1 MTIKTFWIFLLAAA
15 LLNGQ
20 TIAEKKA
27 TLSESK
33 GDLDKDSE
41 KFLLEVNRELVDV
54 EEELRKQYK
63 VAFKVYQEEGD
74 KGDYG
79 AILSKIR
86 ELRSNILSLE
96 DSWRTM
102 ASQSANVEPYALW
115 HQPETTL
122 EQLVVDYGSQDYV
135 YLIPQE
141 IGQIKLSLGSNLPIP
156 RSSWSDM
163 LESILTQN
171 GVGVRQLSP
180 FLRELYLFKN
190 DNSGIRLITS
200 QRTDLNSLP
209 PRARVAY
216 VLSPDP
222 SEVRRTFFFLD
233 NFVNHQSSAIQL
245 VGRDI
250 LIIAE
255 VQEINDLLKL
265 ADFVYATKGD
275 IDYRAIPLSK
285 IQPEEMIK
293 ILSAIFNP
301 SIDRKKEKEDEINDG
316 NGLKVI
322 KLAGNVKGI
331 FIVGTKEEVRKAE
344 QVVCDVEGQIGGS
357 REKTI
362 HWYTAKYS
370 DPNELAD
377 VLYKVYKL
385 MVETGATLDKKS
397 PEELAQFAADAT
409 RKDIIDEARMMEAEQ
424 IAAQQIAN
432 DTLPPQLYPSDSYYQ
447 GGFPISPAPVAP
459 ADSRNLRK
467 KSNRANFIVDEK
479 TAAIVMVV
487 EVDILPSLKDL
498 IRRLDVPK
506 KMVQLEVLLLER
518 RGHKKTDFGLNLL
531 RLGSCANDR
540 NDSCALFNDV
550 NPHSK
555 DKHDK
560 HDKHKDGIKHHIDG
574 IFDFILSR
582 KGSHGIPAFDLI
594 YRFLLSQ
601 EDISINQNP
610 SVLTINQT
618 PAFISIQEEQS
629 INTGIFQVETA
640 KGVTLE
646 DAFKRAQYGVTI
658 KITPTIHMRD
668 EESTETYNS
677 VTLVSDITFD
687 TVVSNIDHR
696 PVVIRRNIKNE
707 ARVADGETII
717 IGGLRKKDTR
727 DANAGIP
734 FLGEIPGVGK
744 LFSQT
749 CMNDTSSEMYM
760 FITPKIVVDPACE
773 LEWIRQEEMCR
784 RAGDVPEFAE
794 CLVQAQDFD
803 KDRCFQQWMRLLF
816 GRADNRIYTPGWHED
831 DTCSQAGDVYDG
843 R

>member
-1 MTIKTFWIFLLAAA
+1 MKSFWIFLLAIAC
-15 LLNGQ
+15 LNGQ

-27 TLSESK
+27 TLTDAK

-63 VAFKVYQEEGD
+63 VAYKTYQEEGD
-74 KGDYG
+74 RGDYG

-86 ELRSNILSLE
+86 ELRATIQSLE
-96 DSWRTM
+96 DSWRMM

-156 RSSWSDM
+156 RSSWNDM

-171 GVGVRQLSP
+171 GVGVRQLNP

-190 DNSGIRLITS
+190 DNSGIRMITS
-200 QRTDLNSLP
+200 QRSDLNSLP
-209 PRARVAY
+209 PRARVAF
-216 VLSPDP
+216 VLSPEP
-222 SEVRRTFFFLD
+222 TEVRRTYFFLD
-233 NFVNHQSSAIQL
+233 NFVNHQSSTVQL

-265 ADFVYATKGD
+265 ADFVYATRGD
-275 IDYRAIPLSK
+275 IDYRAIPLAK

-301 SIDRKKEKEDEINDG
+301 SIDRKKDKEKENDDS

-344 QVVCDVEGQIGGS
+344 QVVCDVEGQIGGA

-362 HWYTAKYS
+362 YWYTAKYS

-377 VLYKVYKL
+377 ILYKVYKL
-385 MVETGATLDKKS
+385 MVETGATLDKKT
-397 PEELAQFAADAT
+397 PEELAQFAADAV
-409 RKDIIDEARMMEAEQ
+409 KNDIVTEARAQEAEKIAADQ
-424 IAAQQIAN
+424 IAH
-432 DTLPPQLYPSDSYYQ
+432 DTLPPELYPSDSYYQ
-447 GGFPISPAPVAP
+447 GGFPISPAPVTP
-459 ADSRNLRK
+459 ADPRNLRK

-487 EVDILPSLKDL
+487 EVDVLPDLRDL

-506 KMVQLEVLLLER
+506 KMVQLEVLLLEK

-531 RLGSCANDR
+531 RLGSCASDKNA
-540 NDSCALFNDV
+540 SCALFNEMPQECHHED
-550 NPHSK
+550 
-555 DKHDK
+555 
-560 HDKHKDGIKHHIDG
+560 HDKHKDGIKRPHIEG
-574 IFDFILSR
+574 IFDFLWSR
-582 KGSHGIPAFDLI
+582 KGNHGIPAFDLI
-594 YRFLLSQ
+594 YRFLLTQ

-610 SVLTINQT
+610 SVVTVNQT

-668 EESTETYNS
+668 EESTELYNS

-717 IGGLRKKDTR
+717 IGGLRKKDMR
-727 DANAGIP
+727 DSSNGIP

-760 FITPKIVVDPACE
+760 FITPKIIVDPACE
-773 LEWIRQEEMCR
+773 LEWIRQEELCR
-784 RAGDVPEFAE
+784 RAGDIPEFAE
-794 CLVQAQDFD
+794 CLVQAQEAD
-803 KDRCFQQWMRLLF
+803 KDRCFQQWMRVLF
-816 GRADNRIYTPGWHED
+816 GRADERIYTPGWHEE
-831 DTCSQAGDVYDG
+831 DTCSQASDVYDG